1 MGTKRDIYNYDGI
14 KIGELELPNSTTEEQ
29 WLEKL
34 AEYSKKPE
42 KIFKEVTPR
51 QIRIALIANGVS
63 LDDVT
68 AAINLLPEPDRT
80 IAKINWEWAVSF
92 ERHNP
97 FVDGVGQLLGWTSE
111 QLDALWEMASEL

>member
-1 MGTKRDIYNYDGI
+1 MGTKRDIYNYYGV

-42 KIFKEVTPR
+42 KIFKEITPR

-63 LDDVT
+63 IDDVE
-68 AAINLLPEPDRT
+68 AAINLLPEPDKT

-92 ERHNP
+92 ERHNQ
-97 FVDGVGQLLGWTSE
+97 FVDGVGQLLNWTPE